1 MVINQH
7 CKALFYLDRLEK
19 KVFLKN
25 FYQLFSKVLMFNEE
39 KPDHPMQIG
48 AIDLHCDVK
57 DVIEGLKKFYFY
69 L

>member
-1 MVINQH
+1 
-7 CKALFYLDRLEK
+7 
-19 KVFLKN
+19 
-25 FYQLFSKVLMFNEE
+25 MFNEE

-57 DVIEGLKKFYFY
+57 DVLEGLKIFYFY